1 MSVKLRPGSAGAP
14 VKIDYEFPSWC
25 GRAPPGTHLDVMK
38 DDKLIEKLLID
49 EKKYYIFGRNNEM
62 CDFITNHASCSRAH
76 AAILYHKILKKA
88 FVVDL
93 KSAHGTF
100 LGYKRLEPHVPIQ
113 LPADI
118 QLRLG
123 ASTRSYVFKDKPLE
137 KDKSEQIELPEEEEE
152 LDNLT
157 EYNTAR
163 NKKLVQMPVEE
174 QPKTKSKKRKSVT
187 WNNEEDVINPE
198 DVDPS
203 IGKFR
208 NSCSVTIIPAKRA
221 RPGSTPS
228 MNTVPKRTTIA
239 QNFAPKRQEPKPS
252 LYQNLPSSLPDITS
266 APDPDKIPE
275 LPASFFDKGVKPSAT
290 EDDSKKSKLYEKE
303 AWPGRKPNEKSEN
316 FGI

>member
-1 MSVKLRPGSAGAP
+1 
-14 VKIDYEFPSWC
+14 
-25 GRAPPGTHLDVMK
+25 
-38 DDKLIEKLLID
+38 
-49 EKKYYIFGRNNEM
+49 
-62 CDFITNHASCSRAH
+62 
-76 AAILYHKILKKA
+76 
-88 FVVDL
+88 
-93 KSAHGTF
+93 
-100 LGYKRLEPHVPIQ
+100 
-113 LPADI
+113 
-118 QLRLG
+118 
-123 ASTRSYVFKDKPLE
+123 
-137 KDKSEQIELPEEEEE
+137 
-152 LDNLT
+152 
-157 EYNTAR
+157 
-163 NKKLVQMPVEE
+163 MPVDE
-174 QPKTKSKKRKSVT
+174 QAKTISKKRKSVT

-228 MNTVPKRTTIA
+228 MNTVPKRATIA

-275 LPASFFDKGVKPSAT
+275 LPASFFDKGVKSSAD
-290 EDDSKKSKLYEKE
+290 EDDSKKSKFYEKE